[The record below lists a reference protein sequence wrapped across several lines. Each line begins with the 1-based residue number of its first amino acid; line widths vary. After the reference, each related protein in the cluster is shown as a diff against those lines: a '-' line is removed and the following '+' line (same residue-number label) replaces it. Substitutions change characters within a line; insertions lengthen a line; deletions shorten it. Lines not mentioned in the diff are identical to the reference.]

1 MIFLFTY
8 LFIVVFILLD
18 MFDEAQEYV
27 YYEMERNLL
36 QGFLHSDD
44 GKNYLEILVD
54 KELLRMKKKTP
65 LVCVEYLST
74 NMWRWTI
81 YRLMDKWMD
90 IWMDRQMDG
99 RTDGWTDG
107 WTDRWTDGRTD
118 RQMDGQTDTNK
129 WMN

>member
-1 MIFLFTY
+1 MIFWFTY

-81 YRLMDKWMD
+81 DRLMDKWMD

>member
-1 MIFLFTY
+1 MIFWFTY

-99 RTDGWTDG
+99 RTDGWTDR
-107 WTDRWTDGRTD
+107 WTDR
-118 RQMDGQTDTNK
+118 QTRING
-129 WMN
+129 

>member
-1 MIFLFTY
+1 
-8 LFIVVFILLD
+8 

-65 LVCVEYLST
+65 LVCVIEYLST

-81 YRLMDKWMD
+81 DRLQMNGY
-90 IWMDRQMDG
+90 MDG
-99 RTDGWTDG
+99 
-107 WTDRWTDGRTD
+107 
-118 RQMDGQTDTNK
+118 
-129 WMN
+129 